1 MKYEKNAIFYDGDN
15 LNSTFFRIPFLMKTA
30 NGTTIA
36 GTDVN
41 FGSSG
46 DSAENIKVA
55 IRRRTL
61 QNEQEDYTEGWDPS
75 FIPNAFHFKDFPDKL
90 GYEQESTSFIDG
102 VIAEDTI
109 GVCHK
114 GRLFIYIDANPW
126 NGGMITR
133 MVNRTT
139 VPEVIY
145 NKDVPVEYTYRLGN
159 AKPGDGF
166 ATINGKKYWLLSS
179 KNIKTLDPL
188 TNKEL
193 NENYIRANFDYL
205 ADIYGEKNAQGGYN
219 IYHLVGTPTE
229 YGDTLDDSNL
239 SIGSLSEYSLNE
251 NYELMQNGELL
262 YTKQEYTD
270 IKIPLN
276 IMYKNSPL
284 QVFCTTY
291 HYIVVSDD
299 DGVTWKLK
307 ANILGMIYYP
317 KAKYFLV
324 GPGRGIQITKGEHR
338 GRIVFP
344 LYFYDDGREKVSTI
358 FSDDGGE
365 TFTLGKELNATQSLS
380 ESTFIELPNGDLQ
393 VFIRNNNRDDNDGR
407 VLTAVTKFGENF
419 IDTTLKTA
427 FGDLEKGVGC
437 QVSGVNLSEKVI
449 SKKDGKMYEAVVVST
464 PNNSNRENGRLHIGL
479 IKEENNAF
487 NIDFEYEYE
496 VNAIGQKYGYSSLC
510 EIRKNVI
517 GLLYEDAPN
526 GVFDDG
532 LHRMMY
538 QEFNINDI
546 IK

>member
-1 MKYEKNAIFYDGDN
+1 
-15 LNSTFFRIPFLMKTA
+15 
-30 NGTTIA
+30 
-36 GTDVN
+36 
-41 FGSSG
+41 
-46 DSAENIKVA
+46 
-55 IRRRTL
+55 
-61 QNEQEDYTEGWDPS
+61 
-75 FIPNAFHFKDFPDKL
+75 
-90 GYEQESTSFIDG
+90 
-102 VIAEDTI
+102 
-109 GVCHK
+109 
-114 GRLFIYIDANPW
+114 NPW

-139 VPEVIY
+139 IPEVIY
-145 NKDVPVEYTYRLGN
+145 NKDVPVEYTYRLSN
-159 AKPGDGF
+159 AKLGDGF

-188 TNKEL
+188 TNKEI

-219 IYHLVGTPTE
+219 IYHLIGTPTE

-262 YTKQEYTD
+262 YTNQEYTD

-307 ANILGMIYYP
+307 ANILGMIHYD

-338 GRIVFP
+338 GRLVFP

-407 VLTAVTKFGENF
+407 VLTAVTKFGESF

-538 QEFNINDI
+538 QEFTINDI
-546 IK
+546 TK